1 MTLQERNQ
9 FRKTKQWLDF
19 RKQIAELYNN
29 RDAITGDKLR
39 KGWNLHHLDL
49 DKNNYDKLIPEHF
62 IPLNKGTH
70 ELLHRLY
77 TFIVK
82 AKNDRYCNMLSMI
95 YSMRQLN
102 DE

>member
-1 MTLQERNQ
+1 MTAKEKNR

-19 RKQIAELYNN
+19 RKQIAKLYGNK
-29 RDAITGDKLR
+29 DAITGDRLR
-39 KGWNLHHLDL
+39 KGWNLHHMDL
-49 DKNNYDKLIPEHF
+49 DKQNYDKLISEHF

-82 AKNDRYCNMLSMI
+82 AKNDRFDNLLSMI
-95 YSMRQLN
+95 YFMRALN

>member
-1 MTLQERNQ
+1 MTAKERTS

-19 RKQIAELYNN
+19 RKQIAELYGNK
-29 RDAITGDKLR
+29 DAITGDKLR
-39 KGWNLHHLDL
+39 KGWNLHHMDL
-49 DKNNYDKLIPEHF
+49 DKQNYDKLIPEHF

-82 AKNDRYCNMLSMI
+82 AKNDRFDNLLSMI
-95 YSMRQLN
+95 YSMRTLN